1 MELGLGFKSADG
13 GGEEDEQE
21 AAGTQ
26 STATPSFRAR
36 MRAAGVMFVPPPLP
50 YKPYV
55 VPPQRVTDFSLPNF
69 SFSSLSAKASSSSC
83 RGIVFVGAAAATMGV
98 ERLTTTTTL
107 AEEEDIGGGADGGA
121 VSVMKAPSDQRQY
134 QYLKLKNGM
143 SALLIHDPAM
153 ASAPKDSSG
162 QKMGVDEE
170 DDEDDEEEDED
181 HSSGSVSVSVSGS
194 GEEED
199 EDEEDDME
207 CDPAHPHIHHNGCN
221 HGRLSRNQ

>member
-1 MELGLGFKSADG
+1 LELGLGFKSADG

-21 AAGTQ
+21 AAGTPP
-26 STATPSFRAR
+26 TATLSFRAR
-36 MRAAGVMFVPPPLP
+36 MRAAGVTFVPPLP
-50 YKPYV
+50 CIPYV
-55 VPPQRVTDFSLPNF
+55 LPPQRVPDFSLPNL
-69 SFSSLSAKASSSSC
+69 SFSSLSAKAPSSSC
-83 RGIVFVGAAAATMGV
+83 RGIVVVGTAAATMGV

-107 AEEEDIGGGADGGA
+107 EEEEDIGGAA
-121 VSVMKAPSDQRQY
+121 VSVVKAASDQRLY

-170 DDEDDEEEDED
+170 DDEEEDED
-181 HSSGSVSVSVSGS
+181 YSSGSVSGS
-194 GEEED
+194 GEEEE

-207 CDPAHPHIHHNGCN
+207 CDPAHPHIHHNGCI

>member
-1 MELGLGFKSADG
+1 LELGLGFKSADG
-13 GGEEDEQE
+13 GGEEDEKE
-21 AAGTQ
+21 AAGIEP
-26 STATPSFRAR
+26 TATLSFRAR
-36 MRAAGVMFVPPPLP
+36 MRAAGVTFVPPVPCIP
-50 YKPYV
+50 YF
-55 VPPQRVTDFSLPNF
+55 VPPRRVPNFSLPNF
-69 SFSSLSAKASSSSC
+69 SFSSLSAKSFSSC
-83 RGIVFVGAAAATMGV
+83 CRRIVVVGAAAATMGV

-107 AEEEDIGGGADGGA
+107 EGEEGIGGG
-121 VSVMKAPSDQRQY
+121 VSVVTAASDQRQY

-153 ASAPKDSSG
+153 ASAPKDSPG

-170 DDEDDEEEDED
+170 DDEEEDDD
-181 HSSGSVSVSVSGS
+181 HSSGSVSGS

-207 CDPAHPHIHHNGCN
+207 CDPAHPHIHHNCCN

>member
-1 MELGLGFKSADG
+1 LELGLGFKSADG

-21 AAGTQ
+21 AAVTQ
-26 STATPSFRAR
+26 PTATPSFRAR
-36 MRAAGVMFVPPPLP
+36 MRAAGVTFVPPHLP
-50 YKPYV
+50 YKSYV
-55 VPPQRVTDFSLPNF
+55 VSPKRVPDFSLPNF

-83 RGIVFVGAAAATMGV
+83 RGIVVVGAAAATMGV
-98 ERLTTTTTL
+98 ERLTTTTTS
-107 AEEEDIGGGADGGA
+107 AEEEDIGGASDGGA
-121 VSVMKAPSDQRQY
+121 VSVVTAASDQRLY

-170 DDEDDEEEDED
+170 DDEEEDED
-181 HSSGSVSVSVSGS
+181 HSSGSVSVSGS

>member
-1 MELGLGFKSADG
+1 MVEGRRVRKKLL
-13 GGEEDEQE
+13 
-21 AAGTQ
+21 AGAQ
-26 STATPSFRAR
+26 PTATLSFRAR
-36 MRAAGVMFVPPPLP
+36 MRAAGVTFVPPPLRCIP
-50 YKPYV
+50 NV

-69 SFSSLSAKASSSSC
+69 SFSSLSAQASSSSC
-83 RGIVFVGAAAATMGV
+83 RGIVVVGAAAATMGV

-107 AEEEDIGGGADGGA
+107 EEEDIGGA
-121 VSVMKAPSDQRQY
+121 VSVVTAASDQRLY

-170 DDEDDEEEDED
+170 DDEEEDED
-181 HSSGSVSVSVSGS
+181 HSSGSVSGS